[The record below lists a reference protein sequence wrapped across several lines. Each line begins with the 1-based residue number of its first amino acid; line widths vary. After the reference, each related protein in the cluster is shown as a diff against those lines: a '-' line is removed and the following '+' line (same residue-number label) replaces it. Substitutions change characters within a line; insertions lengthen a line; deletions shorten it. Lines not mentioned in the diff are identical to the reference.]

1 MCAPAVAPH
10 SPERNTERKAP
21 SLGGLSALEQMEL
34 FQQRLRKDA
43 KSKPKRETTH
53 ATVDTHKAR
62 TINNQMD
69 WECGECGTFN
79 FARTVTCHQ
88 CRKHVDKNTKYLTN
102 RLNELKQERFARVFG
117 NSMAG
122 GRDASTE
129 HAHAQSR
136 LTSENN
142 LGGQMLQGMGWSEGS
157 GLGRAGT
164 GISEPVRASSSA
176 GDGDRRRAAFGQ

>member
-1 MCAPAVAPH
+1 
-10 SPERNTERKAP
+10 
-21 SLGGLSALEQMEL
+21 
-34 FQQRLRKDA
+34 
-43 KSKPKRETTH
+43 
-53 ATVDTHKAR
+53 
-62 TINNQMD
+62 
-69 WECGECGTFN
+69 
-79 FARTVTCHQ
+79 
-88 CRKHVDKNTKYLTN
+88 
-102 RLNELKQERFARVFG
+102 
-117 NSMAG
+117 MAG

-157 GLGRAGT
+157 GLGCAGT